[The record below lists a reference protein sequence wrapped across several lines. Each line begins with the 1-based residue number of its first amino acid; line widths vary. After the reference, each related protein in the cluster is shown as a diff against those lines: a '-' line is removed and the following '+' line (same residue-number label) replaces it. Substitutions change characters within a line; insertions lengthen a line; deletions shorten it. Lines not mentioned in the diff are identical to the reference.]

1 MGANWSKFHL
11 AKDGD
16 TDTVVAMIDAG
27 DSIEQITDDK
37 YGVTAL
43 HVSAHYG
50 QVSVIQALL
59 SRGAQIEQED
69 KDGQTPLILAAWR
82 GHQEVVSLL
91 LVAGAN
97 INHENNYGNTALGLA
112 AMEGHQEV
120 VTMLLENAAEKDAK
134 N

>member
-1 MGANWSKFHL
+1 MILQRLYHNTLTNNMGANWSKFHL
-11 AKDGD
+11 AAKDGD

-27 DSIEQITDDK
+27 DSIEQITDDE

-43 HVSAHYG
+43 HIAAVYG
-50 QVSVIQALL
+50 QVPVIQALL

-97 INHENNYGNTALGLA
+97 IN
-112 AMEGHQEV
+112 Q
-120 VTMLLENAAEKDAK
+120 
-134 N
+134 